1 MFARS
6 ELFDAFD
13 TFEKYRRGKLFL
25 AMRSFQ
31 EESSLTVRWRCRT
44 KKGCGRSRSS
54 ELLPALA
61 LGTNSS
67 VVFKNETF
75 IYENIN
81 FMVFRA
87 KKREKKLIHD
97 QIFWE
102 FLPIFHFFDQKSGSF
117 SLGKTIIS
125 MGNRANIF
133 ICFHVFAMMD
143 DSIDDY

>member
-67 VVFKNETF
+67 VVVFKNEIF
-75 IYENIN
+75 IYEKIN
-81 FMVFRA
+81 FRVFRA

-117 SLGKTIIS
+117 LRGRRSFIS
-125 MGNRANIF
+125 MGNRANSF
-133 ICFHVFAMMD
+133 IYTFMFLR
-143 DSIDDY
+143 

>member
-67 VVFKNETF
+67 VVVFKNEIF
-75 IYENIN
+75 IYEKIN
-81 FMVFRA
+81 FRVFRA

-117 SLGKTIIS
+117 SSGKTIIHFNGKQS
-125 MGNRANIF
+125 K
-133 ICFHVFAMMD
+133 
-143 DSIDDY
+143 